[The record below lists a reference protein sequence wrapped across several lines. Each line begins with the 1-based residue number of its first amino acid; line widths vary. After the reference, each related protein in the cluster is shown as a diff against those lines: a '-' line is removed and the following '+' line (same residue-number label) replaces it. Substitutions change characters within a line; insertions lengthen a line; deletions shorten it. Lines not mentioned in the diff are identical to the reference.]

1 MHHDSFSQFI
11 VPRGEPEKTV
21 RSVTATFGKW
31 PDCVVHC
38 SHCMLCGLFV
48 VLKSTLIRVIV
59 LLFVVTTSMFIAL
72 LALYFLVATSVLI
85 DVSIWHFFCVLTRR
99 KHVGFRA

>member
-1 MHHDSFSQFI
+1 MHHDSFSQFF

-31 PDCVVHC
+31 PDCVV
-38 SHCMLCGLFV
+38 LCGLFV